1 MILFGG
7 SIVLKNTG
15 GKGRN
20 TFMRRSSGRI
30 AAAGFAASLTVFG
43 AGTVASA
50 SSGHA
55 KSPLLVDVFAPFSG
69 ASAAYGNFA
78 NLPGVQ
84 TAVDVVNQNGGVLG
98 RNFQVVTTDDLGDP
112 ADAIPIANQLVATRP
127 NLVGIF
133 GNPGDVS
140 LPTSR
145 IFNAAHIT
153 EFSVS
158 GLAQLD
164 TLKIPYLWR
173 TFPPDR
179 SESVA
184 IAASA
189 LHQGY
194 KRMVTVFDA
203 TTDTQSSVP
212 PLVAAFKKGGGKV
225 PLQILAQPGL
235 SSYAT
240 LVNQV
245 IAAKPDVIVFDLD
258 NQSSATFLTEMRAV
272 NNLKI
277 PMIRPSQTPDWA
289 QAVESALN
297 VTPGGLGKYFTY
309 VQPAPTSQ
317 ASYQYF
323 LNAFL
328 KAYPSRTSPYNAYN
342 AAMYDGV
349 TITALAMTMAN
360 SKDPSKFN
368 KDISLVTS
376 NSRGAVQVHN
386 YVEGI
391 AALKKHKII
400 NYIGASGQETF
411 NKFHW
416 TAGNWAITR
425 PSASGGLQILHVIPA
440 SVLSKL

>member
-1 MILFGG
+1 
-7 SIVLKNTG
+7 
-15 GKGRN
+15 
-20 TFMRRSSGRI
+20 MRRTGWRV

-43 AGTVASA
+43 AGTVATA
-50 SSGHA
+50 STHTGHA
-55 KSPLLVDVFAPFSG
+55 KAPLLIDVFAPFSG
-69 ASAAYGNFA
+69 ANAAYGNFA

-84 TAVDVVNQNGGVLG
+84 TAVDVINQNGGVLG
-98 RNFQVVTTDDLGDP
+98 RQFQIITTDDLGDP

-140 LPTSR
+140 LPTTR

-158 GLAQLD
+158 GLTQLD
-164 TLKIPYLWR
+164 TLKFPYLWR
-173 TFPPDR
+173 TFPPDS

-194 KRMVTVFDA
+194 KRMVTIFDA
-203 TTDTQSSVP
+203 TSDTQSSVP

-225 PLQILAQPGL
+225 VDQILAQPGL

-240 LVNQV
+240 LVNQA

-258 NQSSATFLTEMRAV
+258 DQSSATFLTEMRAV
-272 NNLKI
+272 NGLKI

-289 QAVESALN
+289 QAVETALN
-297 VTPGGLGKYFTY
+297 ISPGGLGKYFTY
-309 VQPAPTSQ
+309 VQPATTSQ

-323 LNAFL
+323 LSSFL
-328 KAYPSRTSPYNAYN
+328 KAYPSRTAPYNAYN

-349 TITALAMTMAN
+349 TITALAMIMSN
-360 SKDPSKFN
+360 SKDPTKFN
-368 KDISLVTS
+368 KDIPLVTG
-376 NSRGAVQVHN
+376 NMRGAVQVHN
-386 YVEGI
+386 YPEGV
-391 AALKKHKII
+391 AALKKHKTI
-400 NYIGASGQETF
+400 NYVGASGQETF
-411 NKFHW
+411 NKYHW

-425 PSASGGLQILHVIPA
+425 PNSSGGLQILHVIPA

>member
-1 MILFGG
+1 MKRTENKSRG
-7 SIVLKNTG
+7 
-15 GKGRN
+15 
-20 TFMRRSSGRI
+20 TFLRRTSGRV

-50 SSGHA
+50 STAHA
-55 KSPLLVDVFAPFSG
+55 KAPLLIDVFAPFSG
-69 ASAAYGNFA
+69 ANAAYGNFA
-78 NLPGVQ
+78 NLPGVK
-84 TAVDVVNQNGGVLG
+84 TAVNVINQNGGVLG
-98 RNFQVVTTDDLGDP
+98 RDFSIITTDDLGDP
-112 ADAIPIANQLVATRP
+112 ADAIPIANQLVATHS
-127 NLVGIF
+127 NLVGIY

-140 LPTSR
+140 LPTTR

-153 EFSVS
+153 SFSVS
-158 GLAQLD
+158 GLTQLD

-173 TFPPDR
+173 TFPPDS

-189 LHQGY
+189 LHQGF

-203 TTDTQSSVP
+203 TSDTQSSVP

-240 LVNQV
+240 LVNEA

-258 NQSSATFLTEMRAV
+258 DQSSATFLTEMRAV

-309 VQPAPTSQ
+309 VQPATTSQ
-317 ASYQYF
+317 VSYQYF
-323 LNAFL
+323 LSAFI
-328 KAYPSRTSPYNAYN
+328 KSYPSKTAPYNAYN
-342 AAMYDGV
+342 AAMYDAV
-349 TITALAMTMAN
+349 TITALAMTIAN
-360 SKDPSKFN
+360 SKDPVKFN
-368 KDISLVTS
+368 KDIPLVTA
-376 NSRGAVQVHN
+376 NARGAVQVHN

-391 AALKKHKII
+391 AALKKHKVI
-400 NYIGASGQETF
+400 NFIGASGQETF
-411 NKFHW
+411 NKYHW
-416 TAGNWAITR
+416 TAGNWSITK
-425 PSASGGLQILHVIPA
+425 PTASGGLQILHVIPA

>member
-1 MILFGG
+1 MRSRESKAPRSRGG
-7 SIVLKNTG
+7 NPSRKIVATSL
-15 GKGRN
+15 
-20 TFMRRSSGRI
+20 
-30 AAAGFAASLTVFG
+30 AASLITMASG
-43 AGTVASA
+43 SIASA
-50 SSGHA
+50 SSYHTRSHA
-55 KSPLLVDVFAPFSG
+55 KAPLLVDVFAPFSG
-69 ASAAYGNFA
+69 ANAAYGNFA

-84 TAVDVVNQNGGVLG
+84 TAVNVINQHGGVLG
-98 RNFQVVTTDDLGDP
+98 RRLQIITTDNLGDP
-112 ADAIPIANQLVATRP
+112 ADAIPIANQLVATHS

-145 IFNAAHIT
+145 IFNTAHIT
-153 EFSVS
+153 TFSVS
-158 GLAQLD
+158 GLTQLD

-173 TFPPDR
+173 TFPPDN

-189 LHQGY
+189 LYQKR

-203 TTDTQSSVP
+203 TSDTQSSVP

-240 LVNQV
+240 LVQKV

-258 NQSSATFLTEMRAV
+258 DQSSATFLTEMRAV

-289 QAVESALN
+289 QAVETALN
-297 VTPGGLGKYFTY
+297 LSAGQLGKYFTY
-309 VQPAPTSQ
+309 VQPATTSA

-328 KAYPSRTSPYNAYN
+328 KSYPSRTAPYNAYN
-342 AAMYDGV
+342 AAMYDAV
-349 TITALAMTMAN
+349 NITALAMIMAN
-360 SKDPSKFN
+360 SKDPVKFN
-368 KDISLVTS
+368 KVIPRVTS
-376 NSRGAVQVHN
+376 NVRGAVQVHN
-386 YVEGI
+386 YVEGA
-391 AALKKHKII
+391 AALKRHKII
-400 NYIGASGQETF
+400 NYVGASGQETF
-411 NKFHW
+411 NKYHW
-416 TAGNWAITR
+416 TNGNWAITR
-425 PSASGGLQILHVIPA
+425 PNSAGGLQILHVMSAA
-440 SVLSKL
+440 SLAKL